1 MVVLYENNLNT
12 KIMER
17 LRLEGPL
24 EFIWSNPAAQAG
36 PLREGCPEPRSD
48 SPGPGPYNIYK
59 CNHLYNT
66 S

>member
-1 MVVLYENNLNT
+1 
-12 KIMER
+12 MER

-36 PLREGCPEPRSD
+36 PLREGCHEPRSD